1 MSADVAA
8 LPRILLADDELAYA
22 FGVSPRKIHDLLSE
36 PWAPKPIVLGPR
48 LHRHSLAEW
57 QAAVASMPRLQEAR
71 EPESLASARRR
82 RIEGMKAG
90 GAA

>member
-1 MSADVAA
+1 MSPGITAS
-8 LPRILLADDELAYA
+8 PRILLTDAEMASAL
-22 FGVSPRKIHDLLSE
+22 GVSPRTFHVILAQ
-36 PWAPKPIVLGPR
+36 PYAPKAIVLGKR

-57 QAAVASMPRLQEAR
+57 QAAVASMPRLQEAQ

-82 RIEGMKAG
+82 RIEDMKG